1 MTTKEMWSVN
11 ELCNGCHWKEVGRY
25 VKCVSCI
32 RNPNAPDNYLTEEQ
46 RQKQLEDLRKEIEER
61 FERKRKILGE
71 NK

>member
-1 MTTKEMWSVN
+1 MTIKEMWSVN
-11 ELCNGCHWKEVGRY
+11 ELCNGCYWKEVGRY
-25 VKCVSCI
+25 TKCVSCI
-32 RNPNAPDNYLTEEQ
+32 RNPNAPDNFLTKET